1 MLGLCES
8 RAAWVAERRVGGE
21 QRMRERKAGGAQ
33 REEGQKIW
41 FVRKKE
47 LVRAHG
53 QEGLC
58 AYLSGVYAHCIS
70 ERDDGFVEIA
80 RQEVLSAKLE
90 YLKDKKK
97 QDSL

>member
-1 MLGLCES
+1 
-8 RAAWVAERRVGGE
+8 
-21 QRMRERKAGGAQ
+21 MRERKAGGAQ

-58 AYLSGVYAHCIS
+58 ACLS
-70 ERDDGFVEIA
+70 
-80 RQEVLSAKLE
+80 SAYPLHAT
-90 YLKDKKK
+90 
-97 QDSL
+97 